1 MSWQAYVNE
10 HLMCE
15 IEGNHLTAA
24 AIIGHDGRIWAQ
36 SASFPQ
42 SLNDVPTTL
51 TPGVVVKVHYSTAAS
66 PLVSQMRGNP
76 TTRAK
81 ARQWNKL

>member
-42 SLNDVPTTL
+42 VCLIFCYGL
-51 TPGVVVKVHYSTAAS
+51 IYHCKVSDLSHIGC
-66 PLVSQMRGNP
+66 MGN
-76 TTRAK
+76 
-81 ARQWNKL
+81 